1 MVIRARLLRAQ
12 GDPDHARLTLQRAA
26 ALAREMDD
34 PWLQA
39 QVVVTLAELEE
50 GAGRLDQ
57 AATESESGL
66 GMARSL
72 SDARLTA
79 RAERVLGR
87 VQFRQGRRKE
97 ALIHL
102 ANCVQTLQRSGAQI
116 DAARA
121 ALDYVVAMHGAPD
134 AAPNNTI
141 KMLDYAV
148 DVLDRMGSPVD
159 RQIARS
165 VARHVGH
172 ESIAASRQP

>member
-12 GDPDHARLTLQRAA
+12 GDTDHARVTLQRAA

-50 GAGRLDQ
+50 GSGRLAQ
-57 AATESESGL
+57 AAAESESGL
-66 GMARSL
+66 GMARAL
-72 SDARLTA
+72 SDPRLTA

-121 ALDYVVAMHGAPD
+121 ALDYVVAMHGSSEE
-134 AAPNNTI
+134 APNSMTT
-141 KMLDYAV
+141 MLEYAL
-148 DVLDRMGSPVD
+148 DVLDRRGSTRD
-159 RQIARS
+159 QQIAQS
-165 VARHVGH
+165 IARHVGY
-172 ESIAASRQP
+172 ESSKAVRLP

>member
-1 MVIRARLLRAQ
+1 MIVRARLLRAQ
-12 GDPDHARLTLQRAA
+12 GDPDHARVTLQRAA

-50 GAGRLDQ
+50 GMGRLEQ
-57 AATESESGL
+57 AAAESDSGL
-66 GMARSL
+66 GMARAL

-102 ANCVQTLQRSGAQI
+102 ANCVQMLQRSGAQI

-121 ALDYVVAMHGAPD
+121 ALDYVVAMYGSTEATPD
-134 AAPNNTI
+134 GTTQ
-141 KMLDYAV
+141 MLNFA
-148 DVLDRMGSPVD
+148 LDILERMGSRRD
-159 RQIARS
+159 QQIAHS
-165 VARHVGH
+165 VARHVGL
-172 ESIAASRQP
+172 ESATLGRV